1 MKTRTLLLMGLVV
14 VMSLLLLSCALGSG
28 GVSSV
33 TATPTKT
40 LRPLFTSTHT
50 PAPTPLS
57 TDTAVPPTEPPPT
70 ATPTEVP
77 ATDTAVPPT
86 EAPPTEVPTE
96 VPPTATPLPPTE
108 APTSAPP
115 TNTPQPKP
123 TNTPAPPTNTPQP
136 QVDFRVVEQRLMS
149 KSENE
154 AQRAMILIRVVD
166 AGNSPLNGVAVWDS
180 THPDVEAVSG
190 SKPEPYHAEYLF
202 WNYDPYQLEVKGTR
216 SEKTKVLSTD
226 VHKIS
231 KEDLVG
237 AGYCPDVA
245 SCNQD
250 ELVQHFAWFV
260 TFQRTW

>member
-1 MKTRTLLLMGLVV
+1 
-14 VMSLLLLSCALGSG
+14 
-28 GVSSV
+28 
-33 TATPTKT
+33 
-40 LRPLFTSTHT
+40 
-50 PAPTPLS
+50 
-57 TDTAVPPTEPPPT
+57 
-70 ATPTEVP
+70 
-77 ATDTAVPPT
+77 
-86 EAPPTEVPTE
+86 
-96 VPPTATPLPPTE
+96 
-108 APTSAPP
+108 
-115 TNTPQPKP
+115 
-123 TNTPAPPTNTPQP
+123 
-136 QVDFRVVEQRLMS
+136 MS

-166 AGNSPLNGVAVWDS
+166 AGNNPLHGMAVWDS
-180 THPDVEAVSG
+180 SHPDVEEVSG

-202 WNYDPYQLEVKGTR
+202 WNYDPYQLEIKGAR

>member
-1 MKTRTLLLMGLVV
+1 MKNRTLLLIGLIVV
-14 VMSLLLLSCALGSG
+14 LALVLLSCAMGSA
-28 GVSSV
+28 GVSNV

-40 LRPLFTSTHT
+40 QRPLLTSTHT
-50 PAPTPLS
+50 PTATPLP
-57 TDTAVPPTEPPPT
+57 TDTAVVPTEP
-70 ATPTEVP
+70 
-77 ATDTAVPPT
+77 
-86 EAPPTEVPTE
+86 PPTEVPTE
-96 VPPTATPLPPTE
+96 APPTDTTVPPTEAPPTATPLPPTDTAVVPTE
-108 APTSAPP
+108 VPPTSAPP

-123 TNTPAPPTNTPQP
+123 TNTPAPPTNTPKP
-136 QVDFRVVEQRLMS
+136 QVDFRVVEQRLMP

-166 AGNSPLNGVAVWDS
+166 AGNNPLPGVAVWDS
-180 THPDVEAVSG
+180 SHPDVEAVSG

-202 WNYDPYQLEVKGTR
+202 WNYDPYQIEVKGAR

-237 AGYCPDVA
+237 AGYCTEVA